1 MKKIILLCLLAGVLA
16 APLSAAADV
25 TQNDRLLQRPE
36 WDGAVIAT
44 NWLEGSLRYQG
55 WEIDDIDIDVWMLGP
70 TFMTSLP
77 NLPALELGARLA
89 LIHFDPDLGSS
100 ETGVTDID
108 LWGKYQFYKTHSLML
123 SSGLLLTLPTG
134 SDDIIHPSASGEVN
148 VEVFAAGRYQAD
160 RRTALIGH
168 FFLRKNRDADIE
180 YRGVS
185 VTADGELQ
193 AGFGVGAIYE
203 MTRQLNLIGQF
214 NFATEAY
221 EDMDNFIQLTGGA
234 EFKVNSNLSLRG
246 GLGLGLDD
254 GAPEFELMIA
264 AAFTF

>member
-36 WDGAVIAT
+36 WDGAVISN
-44 NWLEGSLRYQG
+44 NWIEGSLRFQS
-55 WEIDDIDIDVWMLGP
+55 WDIDGFEFDAWLLGP

-77 NLPALELGARLA
+77 NLPALELGARMA
-89 LIHFDPDLGSS
+89 LIHFDPDFGSS

-108 LWGKYQFYKTHSLML
+108 IWGKYQFYKTHSLML
-123 SSGLLLTLPTG
+123 SGGLLLTLPTG

-168 FFLRKNRDADIE
+168 FFLRKNSDADIDGGGE
-180 YRGVS
+180 L
-185 VTADGELQ
+185 DGELQ

-234 EFKVNSNLSLRG
+234 EFKVNSNFSLRG